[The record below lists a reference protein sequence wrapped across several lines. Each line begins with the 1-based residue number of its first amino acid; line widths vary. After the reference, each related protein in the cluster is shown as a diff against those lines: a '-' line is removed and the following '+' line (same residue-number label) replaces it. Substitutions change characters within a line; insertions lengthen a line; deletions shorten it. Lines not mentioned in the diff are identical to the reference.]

1 MNHHRSLDA
10 LPLEN
15 AWLTVG
21 VFDGVHR
28 GHQELLRH
36 LVDGAHAA
44 SDPAVVLTFYPH
56 PAVVLG
62 GREDFAYLSL
72 PDEKAAL
79 LGGTGV
85 DHVFTIPFDRAL
97 ADQSAEEFMTRL
109 SRSLGLRAL
118 LVGHDFALGRGRE
131 GNAARL
137 AELGRSL
144 GYQLEVY
151 EPVWDGEKVI
161 SSTTIRTQLRQ
172 GEVTEAATLLGRNY
186 AVSGP
191 VVHGDGRGRHINV
204 PTANIAYPPEKLIP
218 AYGIYATWAWVAG
231 ERLPAATNIGINP
244 TFTPERQSASLETHI
259 LDFSR
264 DLYGQ
269 EVRLEFVARLRGEQK
284 FASVDALLEQIRA
297 DISKTREILAGAQ
310 V

>member
-10 LPLEN
+10 LHLEN

-28 GHQELLRH
+28 GHQELLHR

-44 SDPAVVLTFYPH
+44 GGPAVVLTFYPH

-79 LGGTGV
+79 LGGLGV
-85 DHVFTIPFDRAL
+85 DHVITIPFDRDL
-97 ADQSAEEFMTRL
+97 ADQSAEEFMGQV
-109 SRSLGLRAL
+109 SRRLGLRHL
-118 LVGHDFALGRGRE
+118 LIGHDFALGRGRE

-144 GYQLEVY
+144 GYAVEIY

-161 SSTTIRTQLRQ
+161 SSTSIRDQLRQ
-172 GEVTEAATLLGRNY
+172 GEVAEAATLLGRNY
-186 AVSGP
+186 AISGP

-244 TFTPERQSASLETHI
+244 TFTPERQSASLETHL
-259 LDFSR
+259 LDFAG

>member
-1 MNHHRSLDA
+1 MNHHFLDA
-10 LPLEN
+10 LHLEN
-15 AWLTVG
+15 TWLTVG
-21 VFDGVHR
+21 VFDGVHH
-28 GHQELLRH
+28 GHQELLHH

-44 SDPAVVLTFYPH
+44 GGPAVVLTFYPH

-62 GREDFAYLSL
+62 GRQDFAYLSL
-72 PDEKAAL
+72 PDEKATL
-79 LGGTGV
+79 LGGLGV
-85 DHVFTIPFDRAL
+85 DHVITIPFDRDL
-97 ADQSAEEFMTRL
+97 ADQSAEEFMHHV
-109 SRSLGLRAL
+109 SRHLGLRHL
-118 LVGHDFALGRGRE
+118 LIGHDFALGRGRE

-144 GYQLEVY
+144 GYQVEIY

-161 SSTTIRTQLRQ
+161 SSTSIREQIRQ
-172 GEVTEAATLLGRNY
+172 GEVAEAATLLGRNY
-186 AVSGP
+186 AVAGP

-204 PTANIAYPPEKLIP
+204 PTANLAYPSEKLIP

-259 LDFSR
+259 LDFGR

-269 EVRLEFVARLRGEQK
+269 EVRLEFVDRLRGEQK
-284 FASVDALLEQIRA
+284 FASVEALLEQIRA
-297 DISKTREILAGAQ
+297 DIAKTREILAGAQ